1 MAYGPLRTH
10 FTSRKRITIDAG
22 LCVGC
27 KLCMRCCPLGKVI
40 GYDAD
45 ARRAYVDDALVCGGC
60 GACLRICPANA
71 VHMEEELVWCPL
83 SLPVSIVPP
92 LEPPLFSPC
101 DRVG

>member
-45 ARRAYVDDALVCGGC
+45 ARRAYVDDALVCGGY

-71 VHMEEELVWCPL
+71 VHMEEELVRGAL
-83 SLPVSIVPP
+83 SPRMVPVIAPGQHRATP
-92 LEPPLFSPC
+92 
-101 DRVG
+101 

>member
-45 ARRAYVDDALVCGGC
+45 ARRAMWTMLGVRRVRG
-60 GACLRICPANA
+60 GACASAPANA
-71 VHMEEELVWCPL
+71 VHMEEELVKGAL
-83 SLPVSIVPP
+83 SPRMVLVIAPGQHRATP
-92 LEPPLFSPC
+92 
-101 DRVG
+101 